1 MELGVGAVVQSALY
15 GPLARNE
22 NKELSKIISS
32 AGKFFRRLAM
42 GMLIYLA
49 VLLFIYPICIN
60 HNFNFFYTDTLIL
73 AMCISYIVQYFFGLK
88 NQLLVIADQRGYV
101 HYGLNTVALILN
113 NTLGV
118 ILLLNG
124 FSIQFVKLTSSLCL
138 LMRPFILELYVR
150 KNYKIDRKI
159 QYEGEPIKQKWNGVA
174 QHVASVVLNST
185 DTIVLTMFSTLSN
198 VSIYNVY
205 YLVVNG
211 LRNLV
216 ISFSSGMQSLMGNL
230 LANKETKKINE
241 IFDVYESIFHIFV
254 TFTYGCAAVLIVP
267 FVRIYTSSV
276 SDANYIV
283 PIFGYLICF
292 SNMAFCFRMPYNNMV
307 LAAGHYKQTQNSAW
321 IEMGLNI
328 IISVIT
334 VVKYGLIGVAIGTL
348 VAMLYRTCYMVRY
361 LSKNIIYRKQTFF
374 IKHFFTDCLCVVL
387 IIVIGNIF
395 KLKGN
400 NYISWIFLAL
410 QKGAVNALICFV
422 INIVVFRDSLTKT
435 KELLH
440 RKK

>member
-1 MELGVGAVVQSALY
+1 
-15 GPLARNE
+15 
-22 NKELSKIISS
+22 
-32 AGKFFRRLAM
+32 
-42 GMLIYLA
+42 
-49 VLLFIYPICIN
+49 
-60 HNFNFFYTDTLIL
+60 
-73 AMCISYIVQYFFGLK
+73 
-88 NQLLVIADQRGYV
+88 LLVIADQRGYV
-101 HYGLNTVALILN
+101 HDGLNTVALILN
-113 NTLGV
+113 NMLGV

-124 FSIQFVKLTSSLCL
+124 CSIQFVKLTSSLCL

-150 KNYKIDRKI
+150 KNYQIDHKI

-374 IKHFFTDCLCVVL
+374 IKHR
-387 IIVIGNIF
+387 N
-395 KLKGN
+395 K
-400 NYISWIFLAL
+400 
-410 QKGAVNALICFV
+410 
-422 INIVVFRDSLTKT
+422 
-435 KELLH
+435 
-440 RKK
+440 